1 VPESK
6 NILVVNGPNLN
17 KLGTREPEIYGHQ
30 TLDDIKAACATRA
43 GALGLAVDFRQ
54 SNDEAEII
62 GWLQDAIGTVDG
74 IVINPASF
82 THTSLAIA
90 DTLRMQDCPVIEL
103 HLSNIFAREEFRH
116 HSWVSPAATG
126 VICGF
131 GATGYLLAL
140 EAMAT
145 LTKGA

>member
-1 VPESK
+1 MT
-6 NILVVNGPNLN
+6 ILVLNGPNLN
-17 KLGTREPEIYGHQ
+17 KLGTRQPEIYGRR
-30 TLDDIKAACATRA
+30 TLGEIAAACAEKA
-43 GALGLAVDFRQ
+43 AALGLSVDFRQ
-54 SNDEAEII
+54 SNDEAELI
-62 GWLQDAIGTVDG
+62 GWLQDAIGTVAG

-103 HLSNIFAREEFRH
+103 HLSNIFARESFRH

-131 GATGYLLAL
+131 GADGYMLAL
-140 EAMAT
+140 DAMAR
-145 LTKGA
+145 LVKGAKAE